1 MTVTVRDFAQSDL
14 DWVNKLRSVAFG
26 SPTWGTMGMDGWRGF
41 VAELPAG
48 PCGFLRIY
56 DHAQFFGGVA
66 VPMGGLA
73 SVAVTPYARGRGV
86 ASALLDTA
94 LATMR
99 NTGQCV
105 SALFPSVAP
114 LYRGRGW
121 EQVGVLQW
129 LDLRIDRL
137 LRFGDTRVDLR
148 PAGEDDLDGILAAYR
163 EVAAGIDGMLDRR
176 SSGFAAK
183 ELLGGPI
190 KDVAVDRD
198 GRVRGY
204 LAGERARNDVLVINE
219 LIATDAV
226 TAAGLLGA
234 IGTWAGQL
242 EQAAVRVLDMTTCRQ
257 LLPLPMRYQARFQP
271 WMLRV
276 VDFPAAVAARGWPA
290 AALLRPF
297 VVDLEITD
305 AHAPWHAGRHRL
317 VVDEDGVRCE
327 PGGSGAVRITGQ
339 GLGPWYAGSAN
350 TAALRRLGLLDGDP
364 AQAALLDALHS
375 GGSGEVRLADAF

>member
-1 MTVTVRDFAQSDL
+1 MTVTVRDFAPTDL

-26 SPTWGTMGMDGWRGF
+26 GPTWGTMSIDGWRGF
-41 VAELPAG
+41 VAELPGG

-56 DHAQFFGGVA
+56 DYAQFFGGVA

-73 SVAVTPYARGRGV
+73 SVAVTPSARGRGV

-94 LATMR
+94 LAAMR
-99 NTGQCV
+99 DSGQCV
-105 SALFPSVAP
+105 SALYPSVAP
-114 LYRGRGW
+114 LYRGKGW

-137 LRFGDTRVDLR
+137 LRFGDARVDLR
-148 PAGEDDLDGILAAYR
+148 PAGDDDLDGMLTAYR

-176 SSGFAAK
+176 SGGFAAK

-190 KDVAVDRD
+190 KDVAVGPG
-198 GRVRGY
+198 GRVSGY
-204 LAGERARNDVLVINE
+204 LVGERARNDVLVINE
-219 LIATDAV
+219 LVATDVA

-234 IGTWAGQL
+234 IGSWAGQL
-242 EQAAVRVLDMTTCRQ
+242 EQVAVRVLDMTTCRQ

-290 AALLRPF
+290 AAFLRPF

-305 AHAPWHAGRHRL
+305 PHAAWHAGRHRL

-339 GLGPWYAGSAN
+339 GLGPWYAGSAT

-375 GGSGEVRLADAF
+375 GSSGEVRLADTF

>member
-1 MTVTVRDFAQSDL
+1 MTVAVRDFEQADL

-26 SPTWGTMGMDGWRGF
+26 GPTWGSLPLEGWRGF
-41 VAELPAG
+41 VAELPDG
-48 PCGFLRIY
+48 PCGFLRIHDY
-56 DHAQFFGGVA
+56 AQFFGGVA

-73 SVAVTPYARGRGV
+73 SVAVTPHARGRGV

-94 LATMR
+94 LVAMR
-99 NTGQCV
+99 EGGQWI

-137 LRFGDTRVDLR
+137 LRFGDPQADLR
-148 PAGEDDLDGILAAYR
+148 PATQDDLPGMLDAYR
-163 EVAAGIDGMLDRR
+163 EVAVGIDGTLDRH
-176 SSGFAAK
+176 SNGFRARH
-183 ELLGGPI
+183 LLNGPI
-190 KDVAVDRD
+190 ADVAVDVD

-204 LAGERARNDVLVINE
+204 LAGERARNDVLVVNE
-219 LIATDAV
+219 LVATDAS

-234 IGTWAGQL
+234 IGSWAGQL
-242 EQAAVRVLDMTTCRQ
+242 EQVAVRVLDMTTCRQ

-290 AALLRPF
+290 APLLRPF
-297 VVDLEITD
+297 TVDLEITD
-305 AHAPWHAGRHRL
+305 ASAPWHAGRHRL
-317 VVDEDGVRCE
+317 VVDEAGVRCE
-327 PGGSGAVRITGQ
+327 PGGSGAVRLTGQ
-339 GLGPWYAGSAN
+339 GLGPWYAGSAS

-364 AQAALLDALHS
+364 AQAALLDALHN

>member
-1 MTVTVRDFAQSDL
+1 MTVTVRDFARTDL

-26 SPTWGTMGMDGWRGF
+26 GPTWGTMPIDGWRGF
-41 VAELPAG
+41 VAELPGG

-56 DHAQFFGGVA
+56 DYAQFFGGVA

-73 SVAVTPYARGRGV
+73 SVAVTPSARGRGV

-94 LATMR
+94 LVAMR
-99 NTGQCV
+99 DSGQCV
-105 SALFPSVAP
+105 SALYPSVAP

-137 LRFGDTRVDLR
+137 LRFGDARVDLR
-148 PAGEDDLDGILAAYR
+148 PATDDDLDGMLAAYR

-176 SSGFAAK
+176 SGGFPAK

-190 KDVAVDRD
+190 KDVAVGPD
-198 GRVRGY
+198 GRVSGY
-204 LAGERARNDVLVINE
+204 LAGERARNDVLVVNE
-219 LIATDAV
+219 LVATDVV
-226 TAAGLLGA
+226 TATGLLGA
-234 IGTWAGQL
+234 IGSWAGQL
-242 EQAAVRVLDMTTCRQ
+242 EQVAVRVLDMTTCRQ

-290 AALLRPF
+290 ATFLRPF
-297 VVDLEITD
+297 AVDLEITD
-305 AHAPWHAGRHRL
+305 PHASWHAGRHRL
-317 VVDEDGVRCE
+317 VVDADGVRCE

-339 GLGPWYAGSAN
+339 GLGPWYAGSA
-350 TAALRRLGLLDGDP
+350 TTEALRRLGLLDGDL

-375 GGSGEVRLADAF
+375 GSSGEVRLADTF

>member
-1 MTVTVRDFAQSDL
+1 MTVAVRDFEQPDL

-26 SPTWGTMGMDGWRGF
+26 GPTWGSMPLDGWRGF
-41 VAELPAG
+41 VAELPGG
-48 PCGFLRIY
+48 PCGFLRIHDY
-56 DHAQFFGGVA
+56 AQFFGGVA

-73 SVAVTPYARGRGV
+73 SVAVTQYARGRGV
-86 ASALLDTA
+86 ASALLDAA
-94 LATMR
+94 LSAMR
-99 NTGQCV
+99 EGGQCV

-114 LYRGRGW
+114 LYRSRGW

-137 LRFGDTRVDLR
+137 LRFGDSRLDLR
-148 PAGEDDLDGILAAYR
+148 PATEDDLPAMLEAYR
-163 EVAAGIDGMLDRR
+163 EVAVGIDGTLDRR
-176 SSGFAAK
+176 TSGFHAK
-183 ELLGGPI
+183 ELLVGPI
-190 KDVAVDRD
+190 GDVAVDAE
-198 GRVRGY
+198 GHVLGY
-204 LAGERARNDVLVINE
+204 VSGERARNDVLVINE
-219 LIATDAV
+219 LVATDAT

-234 IGTWAGQL
+234 IGSWAGQL
-242 EQAAVRVLDMTTCRQ
+242 EQVAVRVLDMTTCRQ

-276 VDFPAAVAARGWPA
+276 VDFPAAVAARGWPT

-297 VVDLEITD
+297 TVDLEITD
-305 AHAPWHAGRHRL
+305 KHAPWHAGRHRL

-327 PGGSGAVRITGQ
+327 PGGSGAVRLAGQ
-339 GLGPWYAGSAN
+339 GLGPWYAGSAS